1 MAASPPCYPAFTM
14 QRAGNGFTLVETLI
28 ALALLGVALL
38 LGMALVLSQ
47 PRMVRRMESERQAF
61 RAIEGTLEAIRGG
74 AIPLVPAHFDNFAFS
89 AGSPVSSDLTLSMD
103 VRPVPFPP
111 SLFQVS
117 LTAHYSVAGQPF
129 DHRVD
134 TLVWQPNP
142 VEP

>member
-1 MAASPPCYPAFTM
+1 MATRASATSCTIKTLPPSRGAASNTTSARHKT
-14 QRAGNGFTLVETLI
+14 R
-28 ALALLGVALL
+28 
-38 LGMALVLSQ
+38 
-47 PRMVRRMESERQAF
+47 SERQAF

-74 AIPLVPAHFDNFAFS
+74 SIPLVPAHFDNFAFS

-117 LTAHYSVAGQPF
+117 LTAHYSVAGQRF
-129 DHRVD
+129 DKQVD